1 MGGKLCNIVD
11 GAKPAIVMVVAQ
23 LGFGG
28 VNIFYKLAVNDGMNV
43 RVLIAYR
50 FIFATAFICPL
61 AFILER
67 RKSGPRLTWMIA
79 LQGFL
84 CGLFGG
90 ALGQN
95 LYLESLAL
103 TSPTFSAAMANL
115 IPAVTFIFALFLGLE
130 RLKIRTWAGR
140 AKVIGTVLG
149 IGGAMVLTFYKGP
162 QINIWSTKVNL
173 LKHKDQHVAASH
185 GELDNHVLGSILAV
199 ASCFSYAIW
208 LIIQAKMGERYPF
221 DYSCTALMC
230 ASATVQAIVYAMCK
244 EKNWS
249 AWKLGW
255 NIRLLTVAYTG
266 FFASGFMVV
275 LVSWCVRKRGP
286 LFVSIFNPLMLVFV
300 AILGSLILDE
310 KLHLGSSIIGGVLIV
325 IGLYAMLWAKGAE
338 MKSMATL
345 SHSKSSKEAEIIN
358 VGTAPAKD
366 DEDAIASDVSTAA
379 AANPRQ

>member
-11 GAKPAIVMVVAQ
+11 GAKPAIVMVVVQ
-23 LGFGG
+23 LVFGG
-28 VNIFYKLAVNDGMNV
+28 VNIFYKLAINDGMNT

-50 FIFATAFICPL
+50 YIFATAFISPL
-61 AFILER
+61 AFILE

-95 LYLESLAL
+95 LYVESIAL

-115 IPAVTFIFALFLGLE
+115 IPAVTFIFAIFLGLE
-130 RLKIRTWAGR
+130 KLAIRTWTGK
-140 AKVIGTVLG
+140 AKVTSTLLG

-162 QINIWSTKVNL
+162 QINIWSTKLFLLCNL
-173 LKHKDQHVAASH
+173 V
-185 GELDNHVLGSILAV
+185 DNPGDSDSIF
-199 ASCFSYAIW
+199 FSNAPKVPSYKFINPISP
-208 LIIQAKMGERYPF
+208 LECEQAKMGEKYPF
-221 DYSCTALMC
+221 DYSSTALMC
-230 ASATVQAIVYAMCK
+230 ATASVQTVVYAMCK
-244 EKNWS
+244 ERNWS

-266 FFASGFMVV
+266 FLASGLMVV

-300 AILGSLILDE
+300 AILGTLILDE
-310 KLHLGSSIIGGVLIV
+310 KLHLGRSPLRSPFYL
-325 IGLYAMLWAKGAE
+325 
-338 MKSMATL
+338 
-345 SHSKSSKEAEIIN
+345 
-358 VGTAPAKD
+358 
-366 DEDAIASDVSTAA
+366 
-379 AANPRQ
+379 

>member
-11 GAKPAIVMVVAQ
+11 GAKPAIVMVAVQ
-23 LGFGG
+23 LVFGG
-28 VNIFYKLAVNDGMNV
+28 VNILYKLAINDGMNT
-43 RVLIAYR
+43 RVLVAYR
-50 FIFATAFICPL
+50 FIFATALISPL

-67 RKSGPRLTWMIA
+67 KSSPRLTWMIA

-103 TSPTFSAAMANL
+103 TSPTFSAAMVNL
-115 IPAVTFIFALFLGLE
+115 IPAVTFIFAISLGLE
-130 RLKIRTWAGR
+130 KLAIRTWAGK
-140 AKVIGTVLG
+140 AKVGGTLLG

-162 QINIWSTKVNL
+162 QINKRSTKVHL
-173 LKHKDQHVAASH
+173 FKHKDQHVAASH
-185 GELDNHVLGSILAV
+185 RMMDNHVLGSLLAV

-208 LIIQAKMGERYPF
+208 LIIQAKMGERYPCQ
-221 DYSCTALMC
+221 YSSTALMC
-230 ASATVQAIVYAMCK
+230 ASATVQAIVYATCM
-244 EKNWS
+244 ERNWS
-249 AWKLGW
+249 TWKLGW

-266 FFASGFMVV
+266 FLASGFMVT
-275 LVSWCVRKRGP
+275 LITWCIRKRGP

-325 IGLYAMLWAKGAE
+325 IGLYAMLWAKGVE
-338 MKSMATL
+338 MKSMARL

-358 VGTAPAKD
+358 VGTA
-366 DEDAIASDVSTAA
+366 SAA
-379 AANPRQ
+379 ATNPR